1 MSTSTQDGK
10 KKFGSSMVAKRYDS
24 FHPKE
29 SSYDGGDQPKMES
42 TPMKHGGDAEVNNFS
57 GSEAHDNPM
66 DTSAEVEAPSSVVEH
81 HGVAREVEYTHD
93 HEKGEHQV
101 HSTHEDGHE
110 HRAAFKDPALA
121 YEAGGELQADSV
133 KRRTHPDQQGASSE
147 GDNSE
152 VPQHEAAD
160 LA

>member
-1 MSTSTQDGK
+1 MATQTADGK

-57 GSEAHDNPM
+57 GSEAHDNPR
-66 DTSAEVEAPSSVVEH
+66 DTHADAGTPSEVVQH
-81 HGVAREVEYTHD
+81 HGVASEIEYTHD
-93 HEKGEHQV
+93 HEAGEHGLK
-101 HSTHEDGHE
+101 STHEDGHV
-110 HRAAFKDPALA
+110 HQAAFKDPALM

-133 KRRTHPDQQGASSE
+133 RRRTHPDQSGASSE
-147 GDNSE
+147 GDNDR